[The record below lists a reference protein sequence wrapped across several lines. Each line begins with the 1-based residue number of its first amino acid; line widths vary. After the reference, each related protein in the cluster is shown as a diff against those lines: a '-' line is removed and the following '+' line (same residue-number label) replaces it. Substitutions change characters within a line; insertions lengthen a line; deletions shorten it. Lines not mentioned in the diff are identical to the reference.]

1 MFLNQSSS
9 QFVNRS
15 RSNCINPVIA
25 ILKIT
30 TKRKAFVGGI
40 SKKID
45 EYPINMSTEEA
56 IVSDE
61 GVETIDETTSNE
73 KSEDEVDK
81 VEIDEDSVKARI
93 CEDWLKSLL
102 NEHSNAL
109 LFYKS
114 QNSLCRSNFLCQ
126 TKIYLDILPVLNLLC
141 NCKTKK
147 WFAFSKLNFWVGPT
161 AVQFLIWHKI
171 FGPAQAILGHV
182 EGQGISFLY
191 TIQ

>member
-1 MFLNQSSS
+1 M
-9 QFVNRS
+9 NRS

-45 EYPINMSTEEA
+45 EYLINMSTEEA

-81 VEIDEDSVKARI
+81 VEIDEDSVKVRI
-93 CEDWLKSLL
+93 CED
-102 NEHSNAL
+102 
-109 LFYKS
+109 
-114 QNSLCRSNFLCQ
+114 
-126 TKIYLDILPVLNLLC
+126 
-141 NCKTKK
+141 
-147 WFAFSKLNFWVGPT
+147 
-161 AVQFLIWHKI
+161 
-171 FGPAQAILGHV
+171 
-182 EGQGISFLY
+182 
-191 TIQ
+191 